1 MTPDEELA
9 VLRRLAEL
17 EGVSATPPKPITV
30 GDVVSSKLPGFLG
43 EAGKSIARGGAN
55 TLIGGLDAL
64 SAGELDPVTMQPIP
78 NPYVKKA
85 QSFVDETLGK
95 GDNSYFSRGMEGIGS
110 MLGPNQLGARIMTGL
125 GGGFG
130 GKAGGELAG
139 KVDPQFAPAG
149 EVIGSVLGGG
159 IPARGLT
166 GQRQPE
172 AIVRGALEGT
182 TPADWIR
189 AGRNLEDF
197 QQAGVQT
204 GTLVDALNSRQALTA
219 LATELR
225 NSPGGE
231 LFNQRVN
238 NRGEDLTNLGNLFTF
253 RTNLPDLGPIQPNNP
268 LAVANQTSD
277 AANAVLADA
286 RTARTR
292 QYQADLAGEV
302 VAPQDVINIYSNLM
316 ARASNPALTD
326 AIRAAYRE
334 AALTLI
340 KTDSSRTTPI
350 NSLMLPSV
358 SIRNQTA
365 STPITNLADL
375 GSNIKALKANPPG
388 ENASTGAKIDASIYR
403 EALRDLERQLRAVSP
418 AYARANNNYSATSR
432 NVIAPLREG
441 PIGRMR
447 DVNPTAET
455 PTPTSRLDALVGK
468 DNSAD
473 AIARALA
480 QLSGFG
486 ANPRAILQ
494 AVAQRK
500 MDLGTTDPGATMR
513 GIPGSP
519 AEARLNTA
527 IQAGGLDPAQVT
539 QPLRAADNL
548 QNFQNPPIVLQS
560 NDNRALL
567 GALLTP
573 FRRGEF
579 ELTKAARMRNNQE
592 ISQLLSPM
600 DQAGLDRLREIAM
613 FNPELRRMLSAQ
625 LGFTS
630 ALSAEGE

>member
-9 VLRRLAEL
+9 ALRRLAEL

-30 GDVVSSKLPGFLG
+30 GDVMSSNLPAFLG

-55 TLIGGLDAL
+55 MLIGGFD
-64 SAGELDPVTMQPIP
+64 SMGMKQLDPVTMEALP
-78 NPYVKKA
+78 NPLVQKA

-95 GDNSYFSRGMEGIGS
+95 GDNSYFSRGLEGIGS
-110 MLGPNQLGARIMTGL
+110 MAGPNQLLARIMTGL
-125 GGGFG
+125 GSGFG
-130 GKAGGELAG
+130 GKAGGEVAG
-139 KVDPQFAPAG
+139 KVDPQFVPAG
-149 EVIGSVLGGG
+149 EVVGSVLGGI

-166 GQRQPE
+166 GQRQSE
-172 AIVRGALEGT
+172 SIINRALEGT
-182 TPADWIR
+182 SPADWIR

-197 QQAGVQT
+197 QQTGVQT

-219 LATELR
+219 LAIELR
-225 NSPGGE
+225 NAPGGA

-238 NRGEDLTNLGNLFTF
+238 NRGEDLTNLGELFTF
-253 RTNLPDLGPIQPNNP
+253 RTNPPNLGPMQQNNP
-268 LAVANQTSD
+268 LGVANQTSD
-277 AANAVLADA
+277 AANAVLSNA

-326 AIRAAYRE
+326 ATRAAYRE
-334 AALTLI
+334 AALALI
-340 KTDSSRTTPI
+340 KTDSSRTAPI
-350 NSLMLPSV
+350 TNLLLPSTSV
-358 SIRNQTA
+358 RNQVA

-375 GSNIKALKANPPG
+375 GANIKSLKANPPG
-388 ENASTGAKIDASIYR
+388 ENASTGTKIDASIYR
-403 EALRDLERQLRAVSP
+403 EALRDLERQLRAVSQ

-447 DVNPTAET
+447 DVNPTSET
-455 PTPTSRLDALVGK
+455 PTPTSRLDALIGK
-468 DNSAD
+468 DNSPN
-473 AIARALA
+473 AIAQALA
-480 QLSGFG
+480 ELSGFG

-494 AVAQRK
+494 SVAQRK
-500 MDLGTTDPGATMR
+500 MDLGSTDPGGTIR
-513 GIPGSP
+513 GLPGSP
-519 AEARLNTA
+519 AEARLNTT

-560 NDNRALL
+560 NDKRSLL

-579 ELTKAARMRNNQE
+579 ELTKADRMRNDQE
-592 ISQLLSPM
+592 ISQFLSPM
-600 DQAGLDRLREIAM
+600 DQAGLDRLRQIAM